1 MVEIGQAANVEIGVE
16 QVTQD
21 GADKT
26 RGSRNADSLRCPSSA
41 VCLCRRNLVSIR
53 AESVISICRY
63 IPSDRKREQN
73 NCPIN
78 ESLNELRLKTQAG
91 GISLPRLKEELSPV
105 LEVSGGQPSITW
117 EAFLSNMSRPPKMM
131 GNPGF
136 LVLVLAEKAQV
147 FHFHILEQ
155 Q

>member
-1 MVEIGQAANVEIGVE
+1 MIF
-16 QVTQD
+16 
-21 GADKT
+21 
-26 RGSRNADSLRCPSSA
+26 
-41 VCLCRRNLVSIR
+41 
-53 AESVISICRY
+53 
-63 IPSDRKREQN
+63 KREQN

-91 GISLPRLKEELSPV
+91 GISLPRLKEEHSPV

-131 GNPGF
+131 GKPGF